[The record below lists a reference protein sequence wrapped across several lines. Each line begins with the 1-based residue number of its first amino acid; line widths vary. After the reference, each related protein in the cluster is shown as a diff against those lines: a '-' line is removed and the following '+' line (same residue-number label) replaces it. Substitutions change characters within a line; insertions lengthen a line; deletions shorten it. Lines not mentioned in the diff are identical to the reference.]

1 MATNCRIWLSQMKT
15 ARRSPLAAR
24 VFAALR
30 AARAGMLRRFQ
41 PRSLGRKHTCN
52 RWSPPTQPNGT
63 AVTTNEL

>member
-15 ARRSPLAAR
+15 ARRSP
-24 VFAALR
+24 R